1 VEVVV
6 AAVVVDAVVEKHEED
21 DVNTRISSQKVKQKD
36 EKIFYS
42 YTRVVLDVVILQ
54 SDFNGYLIH
63 INLSLS
69 LSLSLSLLLRVRVK
83 VQIVV

>member
-42 YTRVVLDVVILQ
+42 YYEHALFSMLFYNLILM
-54 SDFNGYLIH
+54 
-63 INLSLS
+63 
-69 LSLSLSLLLRVRVK
+69 VT
-83 VQIVV
+83 

>member
-69 LSLSLSLLLRVRVK
+69 LSLFFYG
-83 VQIVV
+83 

>member
-1 VEVVV
+1 MEVVV

-42 YTRVVLDVVILQ
+42 YYEHAFSMLFYNLILIQ
-54 SDFNGYLIH
+54 

-69 LSLSLSLLLRVRVK
+69 LFFYG
-83 VQIVV
+83 

>member
-36 EKIFYS
+36 EKIFY
-42 YTRVVLDVVILQ
+42 
-54 SDFNGYLIH
+54 
-63 INLSLS
+63 
-69 LSLSLSLLLRVRVK
+69 
-83 VQIVV
+83 